1 MSTEQQKADL
11 SKLGELLWLYVTR
24 IWIFVLIAAIWVL
37 FISYVNTRST
47 TLEVQVPGSVSE
59 VSFYKASNEHS
70 PVATIQT
77 NGQDVNKTVVL
88 RNGEGFSFLLQ
99 TDPAQYYFV
108 VKSEGQTYRSD
119 VICCQVGITQSTQKL
134 VISGLDQWKLE
145 SP

>member
-1 MSTEQQKADL
+1 MTTEQQKTDL

-24 IWIFVLIAAIWVL
+24 IWIFVLIAAIWIL

-47 TLEVQVPGSVSE
+47 TLEVQVTGNVSE
-59 VSFYKASNEHS
+59 VNFYKTSNEQT
-70 PVATIQT
+70 PVATVQT

-88 RNGEGFSFLLQ
+88 RNGEGFSILMQ

-108 VKSEGQTYRSD
+108 VKSDGQTYRSD
-119 VICCQVGITQSTQKL
+119 VICCQVGISQNTQKL
-134 VISGLDQWKLE
+134 VISGLNQWELE

>member
-1 MSTEQQKADL
+1 MSTEQQKADI

-59 VSFYKASNEHS
+59 VSFYKTNNEQN
-70 PVATIQT
+70 PVVTIQT
-77 NGQDVNKTVVL
+77 NGQDISKDVVL

-99 TDPAQYYFV
+99 TDPAQYFFV
-108 VKSEGQTYRSD
+108 VKSDGQTYRSD
-119 VICCQVGITQSTQKL
+119 VICCQVGITQNTQKL
-134 VISGLDQWKLE
+134 VISGLNQWKLE

>member
-1 MSTEQQKADL
+1 MTTEQQKADL
-11 SKLGELLWLYVTR
+11 SRLGELLWLYVTR
-24 IWIFVLIAAIWVL
+24 IWIFVLIAVIWVL

-59 VSFYKASNEHS
+59 VSFYKASNEQT

-77 NGQDVNKTVVL
+77 NGQDVSKQVVL

-99 TDPAQYYFV
+99 TDPAQYFFE
-108 VKSEGQTYRSD
+108 VKSNGQTYRSD
-119 VICCQVGITQSTQKL
+119 VICCQVAIRQQTQKL
-134 VISGLDQWKLE
+134 VISSLNQWKLE